1 MLILQKFSLIKR
13 TGVKNNRE
21 KSVILSHQ
29 IDLVDARLIIFLCCY
44 RELTSAL
51 ITSEVIFEREKQQ
64 EFNNKIKQH
73 DKEVDE
79 EFWEFQKQKDEEAA
93 KADEEKR
100 KKVAEK
106 NQKHASELKQM

>member
-1 MLILQKFSLIKR
+1 MVVNKIILY
-13 TGVKNNRE
+13 
-21 KSVILSHQ
+21 
-29 IDLVDARLIIFLCCY
+29 LCSC
-44 RELTSAL
+44 RQLTSAL
-51 ITSEVIFEREKQQ
+51 ITSEVIFEREKQH

-79 EFWEFQKQKDEEAA
+79 EFWKFQKQKDEETA